1 MPPDHTRVAL
11 VDDHEMFVDILSQ
24 RLAQEPDIEVVAS
37 ASSGAE
43 ALATIPADVDVVLC
57 DHHLP
62 DTDGVT
68 LTERLLAAIPSANV
82 LMVTS
87 SRDDTVLIRAIS
99 AGCCGFIPK
108 TAPLDDVTAAIRV
121 ASAGESVITPDEL
134 AVVLT
139 RVAERSESADPLTPR
154 EHDVL
159 EQMARGRS
167 NQDIAATLYVAV
179 DTTRNHVSSI
189 LRKLDSHSKLEAVVT
204 AARRGLI
211 DLGPQV

>member
-11 VDDHEMFVDILSQ
+11 VDDHEMFVDLLSQ
-24 RLAQEPDIEVVAS
+24 RLAQEPDIEVVAT

-43 ALATIPADVDVVLC
+43 ARDTIPADVDVVLC

-68 LTERLLAAIPSANV
+68 LTEELLAAIPSANV

-108 TAPLDDVTAAIRV
+108 TARLDDVTAAVR
-121 ASAGESVITPDEL
+121 AAAAGEPVITPDEL

-139 RVAERSESADPLTPR
+139 RVAARSESADPLTPR

-167 NQDIAATLYVAV
+167 NQDIATTLYVAV

-211 DLGPQV
+211 DLGPPV

>member
-1 MPPDHTRVAL
+1 M
-11 VDDHEMFVDILSQ
+11 VDDHEMFVDLLGQ
-24 RLAQEPDIEVVAS
+24 RLAQEPDIEVVAT
-37 ASSGAE
+37 AGTGAA

-57 DHHLP
+57 DYHLP

-68 LTERLLAAIPSANV
+68 LTEALLAAIPSAHV
-82 LMVTS
+82 LMLTS
-87 SRDDTVLIRAIS
+87 SGDDTVLIRAIS
-99 AGCCGFIPK
+99 AGCSGFVSK
-108 TAPLDDVTAAIRV
+108 TAPLDDVTDGIRAA
-121 ASAGESVITPDEL
+121 AAGESIITPDEL
-134 AVVLT
+134 ASVLT
-139 RVAERSESADPLTPR
+139 RVAARAKSDDPLTPR

-189 LRKLDSHSKLEAVVT
+189 LRKLESHSKLEAVVT

-211 DLGPQV
+211 DLGPPD